1 MSEIDYKKC
10 KTCNTEKPLSDFYIR
25 KETGKHRTNC
35 ISCQV
40 EKSVKWRK
48 ENWGKYKETVSVY
61 NEVNKEKKQAYQKEY
76 GIKNSEKRNAYAKE
90 YYNNNKDK
98 ANEQKRLNY
107 IKKRGFYLE
116 KGKKW
121 YQENKEK
128 HAAKRS
134 EYESNN
140 KDRLRAARRKWEN
153 NRLATDINYKLHKNL
168 AGRIREEL
176 NGKKKRTDR
185 TEILLGCTIDELKV
199 FIQNQFTDGMS
210 WDNWSTN
217 GWHIDHRIPLSWFN
231 LENENCRKLAF
242 SYKNLQ
248 PLWSEDNLEKKNFYA
263 HKLAS

>member
-1 MSEIDYKKC
+1 MEDIEALKKC
-10 KTCNTEKPLSDFYIR
+10 SLCSETKYI
-25 KETGKHRTNC
+25 
-35 ISCQV
+35 S
-40 EKSVKWRK
+40 
-48 ENWGKYKETVSVY
+48 YF
-61 NEVNKEKKQAYQKEY
+61 NKGRAECK
-76 GIKNSEKRNAYAKE
+76 
-90 YYNNNKDK
+90 
-98 ANEQKRLNY
+98 LC
-107 IKKRGFYLE
+107 IKKRGEIYRSRNKDKIQERGLMYREANKDKIAKSQLMHRE
-116 KGKKW
+116 KNREKLRDYANEYHKNNREKSIASNKAAYFKNRDVNIQKKKEW
-121 YQENKEK
+121 YQNNKEK
-128 HAAKRS
+128 HAERRS
-134 EYESNN
+134 NYEANN

-176 NGKKKRTDR
+176 NGKKKRTNR
-185 TEILLGCTIDELKV
+185 TEMLLGCTIEELKV

-210 WDNWSTN
+210 WDNWSTT